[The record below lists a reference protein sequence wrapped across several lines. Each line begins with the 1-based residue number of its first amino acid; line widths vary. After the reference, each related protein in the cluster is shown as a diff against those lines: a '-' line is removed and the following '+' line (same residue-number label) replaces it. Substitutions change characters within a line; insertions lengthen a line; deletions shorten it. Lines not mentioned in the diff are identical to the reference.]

1 MSHSSLRVQA
11 RRVSSFVQV
20 AVLASAGMLPLL
32 ASSSAQAAQ
41 ISDRVL
47 TLSTSVGDATNVT
60 NTFGLTIPGA
70 ASTVQSMEFQ
80 YCTTP
85 LGACVAPTGGDVSGA
100 TIGTPTGLTGWAL
113 GTNTANLIQVTRTDA
128 TNVAS
133 DTPMTID
140 FTGITNPT
148 MTAPYTTFYVRVSA
162 FTDTGYTTVRDT
174 GTVAGALTQQLI
186 INGRV
191 QERLEFCVAA
201 IDNGQ
206 TFASNEDCS
215 NFPTNQTIDIGVI
228 DDAGAAESPVA
239 NDGFN
244 GANDKLGAAMVDT
257 NAVGGVV
264 ISYFPEED
272 TTGTEQLRNFRVTG
286 STCNAVETTVTDQC
300 FQSADAAGTD
310 LTSAGERFG
319 MHVTCVERTA
329 SENATANLL
338 NNVAAYQGDNNDATC
353 EDSGET
359 STTYAWDNTG
369 TATTIAS
376 SSSVVNDEMLKL
388 RFAARAAATT
398 PTGNYSVTTTY
409 IATATF

>member
-1 MSHSSLRVQA
+1 MSNKSGLGIQA
-11 RRVSSFVQV
+11 KRVSSFVQ
-20 AVLASAGMLPLL
+20 ALVLASAGLLPLL
-32 ASSSAQAAQ
+32 ASSSVDAAQ
-41 ISDRVL
+41 ITDRVL
-47 TLSTSVGDATNVT
+47 TLSTSEGDATGVT
-60 NTFGLTIPGA
+60 HDYGLTIPGD
-70 ASTVQSMEFQ
+70 ASTMQSMEFL

-85 LGACVAPTGGDVSGA
+85 LGTCTAPTGLDASSA
-100 TIGTPTGLTGWAL
+100 AIGTPTGLTGWSV

-128 TNVAS
+128 TNVAA

-140 FTGITNPT
+140 FTGVTNPT
-148 MTAPYTTFYVRVSA
+148 MTAPYTTFYVRVNTY
-162 FTDTGYTTVRDT
+162 TDTAYTTDRDN

-201 IDNGQ
+201 IDDGD
-206 TFASNEDCS
+206 TFASGEDCS

-228 DDAGAAESPVA
+228 DDAGPAESPVD

-257 NAVGGVV
+257 NASGGVV

-272 TTGTEQLRNFRVTG
+272 ATGTEQLRNFRVLG
-286 STCNAVETTVTDQC
+286 STCDATETVVTDQC
-300 FQSADAAGTD
+300 FQSAATAGTD
-310 LTSAGERFG
+310 LSSAGERFG
-319 MHVTCVERTA
+319 MQVTCVERTA

-338 NNVAAYQGDNNDATC
+338 NNVAAYQADNSDATC
-353 EDSGET
+353 EAGET

-376 SSSVVNDEMLKL
+376 STTVVNDEMLKL
-388 RFAARAAATT
+388 RFGARAAATT
-398 PTGNYSVTTTY
+398 PTGNYTVTTTY